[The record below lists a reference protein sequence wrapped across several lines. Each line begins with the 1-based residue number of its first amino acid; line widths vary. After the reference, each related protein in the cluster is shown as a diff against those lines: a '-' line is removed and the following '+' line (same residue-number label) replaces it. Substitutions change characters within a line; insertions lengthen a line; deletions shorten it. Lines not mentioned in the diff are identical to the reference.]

1 MKHLRMLA
9 LFAVL
14 VLACFPGGARG
25 QIGVYWPAAVLEEEQ
40 LVVGTSF
47 IFGSLPSFGWI
58 AQARYG
64 IAERVD
70 ASPKIGFLRESESTF
85 FSIGGD
91 FRYGVMVE
99 SLGDDVDFSIIV
111 PLNVATGNDQTF
123 ANFGVGGQVGKTF
136 PIEGSDVLMS
146 PYGGLELG
154 LAHSPDNNDFGG
166 VLLIGNQFQ
175 FREDLAGHFE
185 LDVSFGEDTEVQV
198 GIGIQYLY

>member
-1 MKHLRMLA
+1 MKHLRMLT
-9 LFAVL
+9 LVAVSL
-14 VLACFPGGARG
+14 LAFLPGGTRAQTG
-25 QIGVYWPAAVLEEEQ
+25 IYWPAAVLDKEQ
-40 LVVGTSF
+40 LVVGTSI
-47 IFGSLPSFGWI
+47 IFGDVPSFGWI

-64 IAERVD
+64 IADRVD
-70 ASPKIGFLRESESTF
+70 ASPKIGFLRESEATF

-91 FRYGVMVE
+91 FRYGIMMD
-99 SLGDDVDFSIIV
+99 SLGDDVDFSIVV

-175 FREDLAGHFE
+175 FHDNLAGHFE
-185 LDVSFGEDTEVQV
+185 LDVGFGDDTNVQV
-198 GIGIQYLY
+198 GVGIQYLY